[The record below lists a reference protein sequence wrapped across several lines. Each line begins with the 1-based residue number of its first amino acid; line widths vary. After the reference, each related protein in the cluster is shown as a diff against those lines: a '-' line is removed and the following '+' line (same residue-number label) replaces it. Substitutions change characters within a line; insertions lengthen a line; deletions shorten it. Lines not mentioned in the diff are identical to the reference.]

1 MNDDDIPMII
11 DANGDVRRLGSL
23 LPPAG
28 FVSALPTFEK
38 EYPVWEDD
46 QIRKIVTDP
55 NRKPSRI
62 RFDSSWIKNQLNFG
76 SCNGFAGAS
85 SLSKARVKRGLSRV
99 DLSGSYLY
107 SRINGGRDRG
117 SMLADGMDAVQ
128 KFGIAPESM
137 VNAKMIY
144 PNLQPA
150 GADAEALKHRGL
162 VAYAVQT
169 KQGFRTAMAAGFPVI
184 VAVQAGSRFQTF
196 NGSGIAYVDGGS
208 GNHAVHVD
216 DIQVVNG
223 TEVYDMANS
232 WGLSFGQQGRL
243 YLSWDSFAQTFTTH
257 VFYAIGS
264 TFDKED

>member
-1 MNDDDIPMII
+1 MSDDIPLII
-11 DANGDVRRLGSL
+11 DANGEVRRLGSL

-55 NRKPSRI
+55 NRKPSRV

-85 SLSKARVKRGLSRV
+85 SLSKARVKRGLNRV
-99 DLSGSYLY
+99 DLSGAYLY

-128 KFGIAPESM
+128 RFGIAPEAM

-150 GADAEALKHRGL
+150 GSDAEALKHRGL

-169 KQGFRTAMAAGFPVI
+169 KQGFRTALAAGFPVI
-184 VAVQAGSRFQTF
+184 VAVGAGARFQSI
-196 NGSGIAYVDGGS
+196 NALGIAGVDNGV
-208 GNHAVHVD
+208 NHAVHCD
-216 DIQVVNG
+216 DISIVGG

-232 WGLSFGQQGRL
+232 WGLGYGNQGRA
-243 YLSWDSFAQTFTTH
+243 YLTWESLEQGMHSH

-264 TFDKED
+264 TFDQED

>member
-1 MNDDDIPMII
+1 MSDDDIPMII
-11 DANGDVRRLGSL
+11 DANGDARRLGSL

-62 RFDSSWIKNQLNFG
+62 RFDSSWIKNQLSYG
-76 SCNGFAGAS
+76 SCNGWGGAS
-85 SLSKARVKRGLSRV
+85 ALSKGRVKRGLKRI
-99 DLSGSYLY
+99 DLSGADLY
-107 SRINGGRDRG
+107 SKINGGRDRG
-117 SMLADGMDAVQ
+117 SMLLDALEAIQ
-128 KFGIAPESM
+128 KLGVAPESL
-137 VNAKMIY
+137 VTADMIY
-144 PNLQPA
+144 PHLQPQNA
-150 GADAEALKHRGL
+150 KTEALKHRGL

-169 KQGFRTAMAAGFPVI
+169 KQGFRTALAAGFPVI

-196 NGSGIAYVDGGS
+196 NKSGIAYVDSGS
-208 GNHAVHVD
+208 GNHAVHCD
-216 DIQVVNG
+216 DIQIVNG

-232 WGLSFGQQGRL
+232 WGLNFGQQGRL